1 MLGKKDDESEPVE
14 KSALIAS
21 QDSRAKSWG

>member
-21 QDSRAKSWG
+21 QDSRAKS